1 MRLSVDAV
9 AWPGLLAA
17 ALMLPDMVV
26 VQCAFPLGE
35 SILERSY
42 TAVQLSALAYETNLT
57 QYQTENSTWSHPDY
71 DEITFY
77 TEEPDQAILAAV
89 DNRCF
94 VAFRGTN
101 ADLADCECGWKG
113 TREREGIVAIR
124 RFSSLTDRCSIV
136 ISAREQGDKTSTWA
150 ASIFSR
156 TTIRVFRPV
165 RLGRALPILSLLPW
179 QPKPSKI

>member
-9 AWPGLLAA
+9 AFPGLLAA
-17 ALMLPDMVV
+17 ALMLPAM

-35 SILERSY
+35 NILERSY
-42 TAVQLSALAYETNLT
+42 TAVQLSSLAYETNLT
-57 QYQTENSTWSHPDY
+57 QYQTENGTWSHPDY

-101 ADLADCECGWKG
+101 ADLADCECVWKER
-113 TREREGIVAIR
+113 RERKD
-124 RFSSLTDRCSIV
+124 L
-136 ISAREQGDKTSTWA
+136 
-150 ASIFSR
+150 
-156 TTIRVFRPV
+156 
-165 RLGRALPILSLLPW
+165 LLSDVSDL
-179 QPKPSKI
+179 